1 MINNPKVVFI
11 YDGNNII
18 IQCSKD
24 EKMKDI
30 CQKYSDK
37 IKKNISSLF
46 FLYGGTLVNY
56 EVSFYEQANLIDKT
70 SNEMRILVYN
80 IENFGLTYYNY
91 VKNIKPE
98 TIQINRIISS
108 INNIKN
114 KLDGIKSFIKNIVST
129 SKDNSLKNQLNIIIS
144 ELNNIYQDLNKSNEQ
159 INNLFNGNNSNKN
172 VIKGTLDITMNEV
185 NNKILL
191 FNSDIN
197 GGIDV
202 YLNNEKINLIKNN
215 NQWLIDF
222 YSRNVGKYTFEII
235 FNNNLTNLKCFF
247 SECSTITSL
256 DLSNFDTSNVTDM
269 YRMFNKC
276 TKLQTIS
283 GLTNL
288 ITNNVTNMSAMFQY
302 CNELLN
308 LDLSNF
314 NTSKVIKM
322 GGMFRDCKKLKEIK
336 GIQNFITNN
345 VTDMNSMF
353 GDCYILEYL
362 DLSGFKTPN
371 VTNMKY
377 MFNKC
382 YKLKEIKLNNFDTSN
397 VTCMAFMF
405 SECYELKNI
414 EGINRFNTEKVTEM
428 TSMFNE
434 CYELEKLDLSKFNTS
449 KVTSMRFMFYK
460 CNKLRNLNLLNF
472 EIKCGYEGIREMFSF
487 NRKENFQLIS
497 NNKELI
503 KIYQSLKINIS

>member
-1 MINNPKVVFI
+1 MSNNSKVVFI
-11 YDGNNII
+11 YDGNYIT

-30 CQKYSDK
+30 CQKYTDK

-46 FLYGGTLVNY
+46 FLYGGGQVNY
-56 EVSFYEQANLIDKT
+56 EFSFYEQANIIDKT
-70 SNEMRILVYN
+70 SNEMKILVYN
-80 IENFGLTYYNY
+80 IEYCRLTYSKYGN
-91 VKNIKPE
+91 NIKPE
-98 TIQINRIISS
+98 TIEINEIISS

-114 KLDGIKSFIKNIVST
+114 KLDGIRSFIENIVRT
-129 SKDNSLKNQLNIIIS
+129 SKDNSLINQLNIIIS
-144 ELNNIYQDLNKSNEQ
+144 ELNNIFQDLNKSNEQ
-159 INNLFNGNNSNKN
+159 INNLFNGNNSIKN
-172 VIKGTLDITMNEV
+172 VIKGTLDITFNEV
-185 NNKILL
+185 NKKILL

-202 YLNNEKINLIKNN
+202 YLNNEKINVIKNN

-222 YSRNVGKYTFEII
+222 NSRNVGKYNFEII
-235 FNNNLTNLKCFF
+235 FNNNLTNLNCFF
-247 SECSTITSL
+247 SECSTLTSL
-256 DLSNFDTSNVTDM
+256 DLSNFNTSNVTDM

-276 TKLQTIS
+276 YKLQKIN

-288 ITNNVTNMSAMFQY
+288 ITNKVTNMSAMFQY
-302 CNELLN
+302 CNEIEY

-336 GIQNFITNN
+336 GIKNFITNN

-353 GDCYILEYL
+353 GDCHILEYL

-382 YKLKEIKLNNFDTSN
+382 YKLIEVKLNNFDTSN

-405 SECYELKNI
+405 SECYKLKNV

-472 EIKCGYEGIREMFSF
+472 EIKCGYEGIKDIFSF
-487 NRKENFQLIS
+487 QRKENFQLIS
-497 NNKELI
+497 NNNEI
-503 KIYQSLKINIS
+503 HKIYQSVKINIS

>member
-114 KLDGIKSFIKNIVST
+114 KLDGIKSFIKN
-129 SKDNSLKNQLNIIIS
+129 
-144 ELNNIYQDLNKSNEQ
+144 
-159 INNLFNGNNSNKN
+159 NNSNKN